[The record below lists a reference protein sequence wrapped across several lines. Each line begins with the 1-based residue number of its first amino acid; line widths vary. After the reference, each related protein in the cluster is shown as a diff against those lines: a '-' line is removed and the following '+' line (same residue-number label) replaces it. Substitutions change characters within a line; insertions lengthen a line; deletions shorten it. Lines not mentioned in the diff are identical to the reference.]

1 MPGSPAMI
9 RASSLQESLDE
20 SSSWPRPGTGWFR
33 CACSKRCGVFSF
45 SNSRQ
50 CTGVDPTDY
59 LIEENKTNNCESVR
73 VRLTKMGT
81 SNTRAE
87 LLGVGLAW
95 TD

>member
-1 MPGSPAMI
+1 
-9 RASSLQESLDE
+9 
-20 SSSWPRPGTGWFR
+20 
-33 CACSKRCGVFSF
+33 
-45 SNSRQ
+45 
-50 CTGVDPTDY
+50 VDPTDY